1 VEPTLFVGPKSDAEM
16 LNQEI
21 FGPVAV
27 ISSLSA
33 EEEALELCN
42 KSSYGL
48 NAGVYTSD
56 INKALRFADALESGR
71 VGINCVNE
79 SSFSV
84 PFGGTK
90 QSGQGREL
98 GLEGIKSWLEMKSSF
113 IDIKQ

>member
-1 VEPTLFVGPKSDAEM
+1 VEPTVFVDPKSDAEI

-27 ISSLSA
+27 ISSFST

-98 GLEGIKSWLEMKSSF
+98 GLEGIKSWLEMKSIF
-113 IDIKQ
+113 IDTKQ